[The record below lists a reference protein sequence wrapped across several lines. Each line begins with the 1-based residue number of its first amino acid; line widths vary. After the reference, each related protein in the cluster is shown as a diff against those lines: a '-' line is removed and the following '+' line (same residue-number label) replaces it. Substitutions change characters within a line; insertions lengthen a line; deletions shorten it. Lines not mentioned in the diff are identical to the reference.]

1 MAEGQVLVSGWS
13 KLTRTARRLVPSL
26 NTVRR
31 DFQIVFTE
39 TGTSGTRILLT
50 LRDFCFAVKTTQA
63 TRQDGTTD
71 RDQTLINE
79 GRRQV
84 WLMLLKGLRATEED
98 VLRRAAQ
105 MARGMGDE

>member
-1 MAEGQVLVSGWS
+1 ME
-13 KLTRTARRLVPSL
+13 
-26 NTVRR
+26 
-31 DFQIVFTE
+31 TE
-39 TGTSGTRILLT
+39 SSGTRVLLT
-50 LRDFCFAVKTTQA
+50 LRDFCFAEKTTQA
-63 TRQDGTTD
+63 TNQAGDTD

-98 VLRRAAQ
+98 VLIRATQ